1 MIKVTE
7 ELGMNLIWTVTDEES
22 DMVGS
27 VDQVATAQ
35 VGNIKLT
42 VYDCDCD
49 RPAGRTVWFNISV
62 QGVEILHMLADK
74 DFEVSSFE
82 AATTAAEVIART
94 LISAGLRP
102 S

>member
-1 MIKVTE
+1 M
-7 ELGMNLIWTVTDEES
+7 M
-22 DMVGS
+22 GS
-27 VDQVATAQ
+27 VDHIATAPM
-35 VGNIKLT
+35 GNIELT
-42 VYDCDCD
+42 VYDYDCYCDG
-49 RPAGRTVWFNISV
+49 PAGRTVWFNISV

-82 AATTAAEVIART
+82 AAKTAAEVIART